1 MQQGGTGGDATDRRS
16 HAKGPSDESGP
27 AWCFD
32 YRSPNTFRL
41 VSLEIDAGVVRK
53 NGRDLAEL
61 EDVISVHPTIIHR
74 RLMGL
79 PIRTDY
85 ELVLRGG
92 EMKTRKGGSVRGS
105 KRLALLRFGCLN
117 LRRERGR
124 RMAQAFDDLVSSVG
138 PVG

>member
-1 MQQGGTGGDATDRRS
+1 M
-16 HAKGPSDESGP
+16 
-27 AWCFD
+27 
-32 YRSPNTFRL
+32 
-41 VSLEIDAGVVRK
+41 SLEIDAGVVRK